1 VSAHAYTVGQ
11 NIVFAAGRFAPATQ
25 TGRRLIAHELTHV
38 IQQIG
43 AGQPWSS
50 TVLPAPIRSAPRII
64 ARAPNDPPPSRS
76 EGLTASEWARIREV
90 RRSYNLPDTPTESQT
105 TIVGILIL
113 PGGEEIPLKS
123 GEEGGV
129 GGGTHRGNIPRGR
142 GEAFSGGGMS
152 QGNIASHIEGH
163 AAAIMHQRNIS
174 EARLLIEAPPCKIC
188 DSPHGTAN
196 ITRTLPPGAKLT
208 IVDPEAAGTY
218 WSSQRPPPTSPQ
230 GAAGEPEPKK
240 PEQAAKKQTASD
252 EPDKPASSKTPAKQ
266 TEPGKTPKDLP
277 ETKPATA
284 KPAAPKPSAPAKT
297 SKSPTPSTPSA
308 EPTSAPAKAPQ
319 TRAPKPPPKP
329 PPKAP
334 TKAADVPA
342 GKPKAKPSAP
352 PSTPTVEPTTP
363 GSKPLSATGE
373 AAVKTFNGLMN
384 QYAGKATKI
393 ATSDPQIAATYT
405 DLMHLMDAKALVE
418 HPQGFA
424 AQKLANYF
432 LDSAFTKLARQLAQ
446 QEAAFWNKYPD
457 VRHFHQIDVGSG
469 QTLDSLKAA
478 YADATRDLQKPGARQ
493 VLTTAFVMLGL
504 PENAPQSEI
513 NKRIAVIN
521 AMLAQQP
528 GIGPYV
534 QRYNEAQKYYMIA
547 LQAVWADVTFHVA
560 MLDELPKGSFDQI
573 RRRGDLLID
582 TAKIL
587 DELAEKVALLSAL
600 PGGDAA
606 WWLVNTVAEG
616 VRGLGE
622 GLQGFASQAGDQRR
636 LYQIELDRLSA
647 EIDHINNL
655 HGAFDVIYGRSSP

>member
-1 VSAHAYTVGQ
+1 M
-11 NIVFAAGRFAPATQ
+11 PA
-25 TGRRLIAHELTHV
+25 
-38 IQQIG
+38 
-43 AGQPWSS
+43 
-50 TVLPAPIRSAPRII
+50 
-64 ARAPNDPPPSRS
+64 
-76 EGLTASEWARIREV
+76 
-90 RRSYNLPDTPTESQT
+90 
-105 TIVGILIL
+105 
-113 PGGEEIPLKS
+113 
-123 GEEGGV
+123 
-129 GGGTHRGNIPRGR
+129 
-142 GEAFSGGGMS
+142 
-152 QGNIASHIEGH
+152 
-163 AAAIMHQRNIS
+163 
-174 EARLLIEAPPCKIC
+174 
-188 DSPHGTAN
+188 
-196 ITRTLPPGAKLT
+196 
-208 IVDPEAAGTY
+208 
-218 WSSQRPPPTSPQ
+218 
-230 GAAGEPEPKK
+230 
-240 PEQAAKKQTASD
+240 
-252 EPDKPASSKTPAKQ
+252 
-266 TEPGKTPKDLP
+266 
-277 ETKPATA
+277 
-284 KPAAPKPSAPAKT
+284 
-297 SKSPTPSTPSA
+297 
-308 EPTSAPAKAPQ
+308 
-319 TRAPKPPPKP
+319 
-329 PPKAP
+329 
-334 TKAADVPA
+334 
-342 GKPKAKPSAP
+342 
-352 PSTPTVEPTTP
+352 VEPTMP

-528 GIGPYV
+528 GIGPYA
-534 QRYNEAQKYYMIA
+534 QRYDEAQKYYMIA

-636 LYQIELDRLSA
+636 LYQD
-647 EIDHINNL
+647 
-655 HGAFDVIYGRSSP
+655 